1 MSDDKIK
8 DGVIIDL
15 IEDPIVQDSLR
26 RFDMAQKSQY
36 EIRLRCLQDRR
47 FVFVDGAQWEDALR
61 LQFDNKPRF
70 EINKLHLAVIRIF
83 NEYRANRVTVK
94 FEKADDDADDHTAEF
109 LQGIH
114 RADEK
119 RSGGSEAYDNAFEEG
134 TAGGFG
140 AWRLTNVFVDDE
152 DEEDEKQ
159 KIVFE
164 PIYDADRFVFWD
176 LGGKKYDKSDAQHCW
191 VLTAMGRAE
200 FSEKYGDSPND
211 PYNLSAKY
219 TSSAQSMG
227 LGRLVTMTEFDW
239 YTPDVVYIVEYYR
252 IEETKKKIHIFRPLG
267 QNTKARDIKVDE
279 EDLKPEEDGADPR
292 KDLEDQ
298 GYTHVRTR
306 TVRRKRVRKW
316 IHDGARV
323 LEDCGYI
330 AGPNIPIV
338 PFYGKRAWIDNQERI
353 QGHIRNGKDS
363 QRLLNMQVSLL
374 AIISALSP
382 RAKPVFTPDEIRGH
396 EMAWADDNIND
407 NPFLLR
413 NAFDAGDGSPPT
425 PLPLQFT
432 QPPNVPPALAAMIEM
447 TNADIKELMGG
458 QEEGEK
464 VVSNISDALMERVQ
478 SKIDMQAF
486 IYIDNFAKSMER
498 SGQIWLGMAKE
509 IYDED
514 NRLMVSIGPDGKRS
528 HVRLKQPRVV
538 DGVTQTVND
547 PMKGK
552 FDVTVDTGPAFKS
565 KREATVRALVS
576 LLQFV
581 QDPQLVQIITSL
593 IMANMDGEGLEDVR
607 EFMRMRLVNLGV
619 VKPTEAEQKKIR
631 EQQQQA
637 ANQPPSPQDQLVM
650 AETQRLQAETA
661 KTGAEIEKTHAES
674 IAKLS
679 GAADGRAKAIADLAN
694 HNLDKLRLAHELLQT
709 LLAQTGEDAQ
719 AAGNASPGSS
729 QAAQV
734 ASQSQ

>member
-1 MSDDKIK
+1 MSEDNKAG
-8 DGVIIDL
+8 GVIIDL
-15 IEDPIVQDSLR
+15 VEDPIVQDSLR

-36 EIRLRCLQDRR
+36 EIRLKCLQDRR
-47 FVFVDGAQWEDALR
+47 FVHVDGAQWEDALR

-70 EINKLHLAVIRIF
+70 EINKLHLACIRIF

-94 FEKADDDADDHTAEF
+94 FEKSDDDADDHTAEF

-119 RSGGSEAYDNAFEEG
+119 RSGGNEAYDNAFEEG

-140 AWRLTNVFVDDE
+140 AWRLTNVYVDDE

-176 LGGKKYDKSDAQHCW
+176 LGGKKYDKSDAKHCW

-200 FSEKYGDSPND
+200 FSEEYGDSPND

-252 IEETKKKIHIFRPLG
+252 IVEEKKKIHVFRPG
-267 QNTKARDIKVDE
+267 GMNTKAKDVKIDAAN
-279 EDLKPEEDGADPR
+279 LKDQDR
-292 KDLEDQ
+292 KDLEAQ
-298 GYTHVRTR
+298 GYTHIRTR
-306 TVRRKRVRKW
+306 SVKRRRVHKV

-323 LEDCGYI
+323 LEDCGRI

-353 QGHIRNGKDS
+353 MGHVRLGKDS
-363 QRLLNMQVSLL
+363 QRLLNMQMSLL
-374 AIISALSP
+374 AIIAALSP
-382 RAKPVFTPDEIRGH
+382 RQKPVFTPQEIRGH
-396 EMAWADDNIND
+396 ETTWADDNIND
-407 NPFLLR
+407 NPYLLR
-413 NAFDAGDGSPPT
+413 NAFDLEDGQTPPQV
-425 PLPLQFT
+425 LPLQFT
-432 QPPNVPPALAAMIEM
+432 QPPNVPPALAAMIEL
-447 TNADIKELMGG
+447 TNADIKELLGN

-464 VVSNISDALMERVQ
+464 VASNISDALMERVQ
-478 SKIDMQAF
+478 SKIDMQAY
-486 IYIDNFAKSMER
+486 IYVDNFSKSMER

-509 IYDED
+509 IYDEED
-514 NRLMVSIGPDGKRS
+514 RQMVSIGPDGKRS
-528 HVRLKQPRVV
+528 HVRLKTPRMV
-538 DGVTQTVND
+538 DGASQTVND
-547 PMKGK
+547 PTKGK

-565 KREATVRALVS
+565 KRDATVRMLVS

-593 IMANMDGEGLEDVR
+593 ILANMDGEGLDDVR
-607 EFMRMRLVNLGV
+607 EYMRMKLVTMGV
-619 VKPTEAEQKKIR
+619 LKPTADETKKLK
-631 EQQQQA
+631 EQQQA
-637 ANQPPSPQDQLVM
+637 AAQQPPSAEQQLMM
-650 AETQRLQAETA
+650 AEAGHTQA
-661 KTGAEIEKTHAES
+661 KTAEAHANTIKT
-674 IAKLS
+674 LS
-679 GAADGRAKAIADLAN
+679 SAADGRAKVIADLAN
-694 HNLDKLRLAHELLQT
+694 HDLDRLRFAHELLQT
-709 LLAQTGEDAQ
+709 LLAETGEDAQ
-719 AAGNASPGSS
+719 AAGNTSAGSS
-729 QAAQV
+729 QAAQS
-734 ASQSQ
+734 AQSA

>member
-1 MSDDKIK
+1 MSEQKSGK
-8 DGVIIDL
+8 VAIDL
-15 IEDPIVQDSLR
+15 IEDPIVEESLR

-70 EINKLHLAVIRIF
+70 EINKLHLACIRIF

-94 FEKADDDADDHTAEF
+94 FEKADDDADDHTADF

-140 AWRLTNVFVDDE
+140 AWRLTNVYVDEE

-159 KIVFE
+159 KIIFE

-176 LGGKKYDKSDAQHCW
+176 LGGKKYDKSDAKHCW

-200 FSEKYGDSPND
+200 YTDTYGDSPND
-211 PYNLSAKY
+211 AYATAATY
-219 TSSAQSMG
+219 TASAQSMG

-239 YTPDVVYIVEYYR
+239 YTPDVVYIVEYYK
-252 IEETKKKIHIFRPLG
+252 IEEKKKKVHVFRPNHL
-267 QNTKARDIKVDE
+267 NTKDKDVKIDDD
-279 EDLKPEEDGADPR
+279 DLKADEDGKDPR
-292 KDLEDQ
+292 KDLEAQ
-298 GYTHVRTR
+298 GYTHIRTR
-306 TVRRKRVRKW
+306 TVKRKRVHKY

-323 LEDCGYI
+323 LEDCGFI

-338 PFYGKRAWIDNQERI
+338 PFYGKRAWVDNQERI
-353 QGHIRNGKDS
+353 QGHIRTGKDS

-382 RAKPVFTPDEIRGH
+382 RAKPVFTPQEIRGH
-396 EMAWADDNIND
+396 EMTWADDNIND
-407 NPFLLR
+407 NPFLLK
-413 NAFDAGDGSPPT
+413 NAYDPEDGTPPQV
-425 PLPLQFT
+425 LPLQFT

-486 IYIDNFAKSMER
+486 IYIDNFSKSMER

-514 NRLMVSIGPDGKRS
+514 GRLMVSVGPDGKHS
-528 HVRLKQPRVV
+528 HVRLKQPRMVE
-538 DGVTQTVND
+538 GVSQVVND
-547 PMKGK
+547 PAKGK

-565 KREATVRALVS
+565 KREATVRGLVS

-581 QDPQLVQIITSL
+581 QDPQLIQIITSL
-593 IMANMDGEGLEDVR
+593 IMANMEGEGLEDVR
-607 EFMRMRLVNLGV
+607 EFMRMKLVSMGV
-619 VKPTEAEQKKIR
+619 IKPTPDEAKKIQ
-631 EQQQQA
+631 QQQQA
-637 ANQPPSPQDQLVM
+637 AAQQPPSPQDQLVM
-650 AETQRLQAETA
+650 AETQRVQAETQ
-661 KTGAEIEKTHAES
+661 KTGAEIAEKHANTVK
-674 IAKLS
+674 ILS
-679 GAADGRAKAIADLAN
+679 SAADGRADALARLAD
-694 HNLDKLRLAHELLQT
+694 HGLDKLRFAHEVLQT
-709 LLAQTGEDAQ
+709 LIEQTGEDAQ
-719 AAGNASPGSS
+719 AAGNTSPGSS
-729 QAAQV
+729 QASQV
-734 ASQSQ
+734 ASQ